1 MMNYA
6 LKDTLQASFSG
17 EWGNDCIS
25 GEGVAVLRTTNF
37 TNVGDISYCNVVE
50 RDITD
55 GKIQKK
61 KLQVGD
67 IILEKSGGT
76 KNTPVGRV
84 VYFDRADK
92 IYLCNNFTQV
102 LRPNS
107 QIVDGKY
114 LFYCLYA
121 KYQFHVTDGLY
132 NKTTGIQNL
141 QMDRYFNLQIPVVDK
156 EQQYKICKQ
165 LDALRAAIEKK
176 KQVLRKF
183 DDLVK
188 SQFIEMFGGYSL
200 RDKQP
205 HWVKIGSVAEV
216 VGGSTPKTEKRE
228 FWGGNHC
235 WITPAEIDDD
245 SFIVKNTVR
254 RLTDEGVKSCSLKRL
269 PIGTVLLSSRA
280 PIGKVAIAGVEMYCN
295 QGFKNLICGQSLNSI
310 YIYYLLKFNS
320 EYLNSLGR
328 GATFKE
334 ISKAI
339 VNNIAIPVPEMK
351 RQNQFAAF
359 VEQTDK
365 SKFRIKQSLE
375 NLEKCYK
382 ALLQKYFG

>member
-1 MMNYA
+1 MRVYA
-6 LKDTLQASFSG
+6 LKDTLQASFGG
-17 EWGNDCIS
+17 EWGNDCIL

-37 TNVGDISYCNVVE
+37 TNTGNISYCNVVE
-50 RDITD
+50 RDIAD
-55 GKIQKK
+55 GKVQKK
-61 KLQVGD
+61 KLRVGD

-84 VYFDRADK
+84 VYFDRSDK

-102 LRPNS
+102 LRPNL

-183 DDLVK
+183 EDLVK
-188 SQFIEMFGGYSL
+188 SQFIEMFGGGQYPECPVKEFVAGKVESVRRRYKPKDQIRYVDISSIDNKLNQMTGFTEYTLKDAPSRAQQCIERGDILVSTVRPNL
-200 RDKQP
+200 RN
-205 HWVKIGSVAEV
+205 IAMN
-216 VGGSTPKTEKRE
+216 T
-228 FWGGNHC
+228 F
-235 WITPAEIDDD
+235 DDD
-245 SFIVKNTVR
+245 RMVASSGFCVLRATSCERNYLFVALLLDNFSRKMSE
-254 RLTDEGVKSCSLKRL
+254 LTTGANYPAIKDSDILEYRIPKP
-269 PIGTVLLSSRA
+269 PIDRQ
-280 PIGKVAIAGVEMYCN
+280 IA
-295 QGFKNLICGQSLNSI
+295 
-310 YIYYLLKFNS
+310 
-320 EYLNSLGR
+320 
-328 GATFKE
+328 
-334 ISKAI
+334 
-339 VNNIAIPVPEMK
+339 
-351 RQNQFAAF
+351 FARF
-359 VEQTDK
+359 VEQSDK

-375 NLEKCYK
+375 KLEKCYK

>member
-1 MMNYA
+1 MSTVRKLRDLAIVAAGQGAPQGEENYCTNGIPFIKA
-6 LKDTLQASFSG
+6 
-17 EWGNDCIS
+17 GNLIELLN
-25 GEGVAVLRTTNF
+25 GKK
-37 TNVGDISYCNVVE
+37 E
-50 RDITD
+50 RDIQNVSEEVA
-55 GKIQKK
+55 KQYRL
-61 KLQVGD
+61 KLYPAGTV
-67 IILEKSGGT
+67 LFAKSGMSCMKGY
-76 KNTPVGRV
+76 VYVLQSDCYV
-84 VYFDRADK
+84 VSHLACIIPIETTGAYLKYYFE
-92 IYLCNNFTQV
+92 YH
-102 LRPNS
+102 RPNS
-107 QIVDGKY
+107 LIKDEAYPSISLSDIG
-114 LFYCLYA
+114 
-121 KYQFHVTDGLY
+121 
-132 NKTTGIQNL
+132 NL
-141 QMDRYFNLQIPVVDK
+141 DIRLETPV
-156 EQQYKICKQ
+156 KQ
-165 LDALRAAIEKK
+165 AAIVNNLDRINALIKC
-176 KQVLRKF
+176 RKAQLHKI

-205 HWVKIGSVAEV
+205 HWRKIGNVAEV

-228 FWGGNHC
+228 FWGGNNC

-310 YIYYLLKFNS
+310 YTYYLLKFNS

-339 VNNIAIPVPEMK
+339 VDNIAIPVPEME

-375 NLEKCYK
+375 KLEKCYK